1 MTLLPWH
8 IYYCGTLQC
17 AKLFSGAVCLN
28 GDGDDDDDR
37 DDDGDDRDDNDDGDD
52 RYDDGD
58 DRDVDND
65 DDDDDA
71 DDGYPAYSHQSDSHQ
86 VGIWHHDEGWE
97 NDTVK
102 FPPYTYINVWGTT
115 W

>member
-1 MTLLPWH
+1 M
-8 IYYCGTLQC
+8 
-17 AKLFSGAVCLN
+17 FSETGRFDQMMIFSDDGGYDN
-28 GDGDDDDDR
+28 GDYDRSDDD
-37 DDDGDDRDDNDDGDD
+37 
-52 RYDDGD
+52 
-58 DRDVDND
+58 
-65 DDDDDA
+65 

-97 NDTVK
+97 YDTVK